1 MLTFENLHENFEKL
15 TKDNST
21 ANVTFGKLMI
31 NDTQKNICGLADFTF
46 LDDEWYCSSVTNQT
60 AYRLPHNLIPNSV
73 SNVYVINNSTKYFP
87 TEIHSITD
95 FDKLTAISSTSD
107 YPEYYCLFN
116 DCIYFYP
123 YASDTSWE
131 IHLKYRKKAL
141 EMTADDY
148 TTGTV
153 SVTQNTSVVTGAATT
168 FTASMV
174 GRWIKLSDGLW
185 YEIGTFSTTT
195 SLSLVKTY
203 EGASI
208 SSGSYIIGEIPTIPD
223 GFQELLIYKP
233 LEHFFMMTG
242 EENRATF
249 YKNLYDLGVKDLKN
263 RFLSRSSNQIF
274 RQGNV
279 EVKNPNDYP
288 TNLS

>member
-1 MLTFENLHENFEKL
+1 MLTFENLHETFERL
-15 TKDNST
+15 SKDNST

-46 LDDEWYCSSVTNQT
+46 LDDEWYCSSIDSQV
-60 AYRLPHNLIPNSV
+60 AYRLPHNLVPGSV
-73 SNVYVINNSTKYFP
+73 GNVYVINNSTKYFP

-95 FDKLTAISSTSD
+95 FDKLSSTSSLAD
-107 YPEYYCLFN
+107 SPEYYCIFN

-123 YASDTSWE
+123 YATDTSWE

-153 SVTQNTSVVTGAATT
+153 SVTQNTSVVTGSGTA
-168 FTASMV
+168 FTAAMV

-185 YEIGTFSTTT
+185 YEINLFSSAT
-195 SLSLVKTY
+195 SLILTKTY
-203 EGASI
+203 EGATI
-208 SSGSYIIGEIPTIPD
+208 SGGSYVVGEIPIIPD

-233 LEHFFMMTG
+233 LEHYFMMTG
-242 EENRATF
+242 EESRATF
-249 YKNLYDLGVKDLKN
+249 YKNLYDIGIRDLKS
-263 RFLSRSSNQIF
+263 RFLSRSPNQVF
-274 RQGNV
+274 RQGNI

-288 TNLS
+288 SGLS